1 MVGPAAGVTI
11 GVIGT
16 GSMGSALVR
25 GWSRAPGAQIRLIVW
40 DKITEAAQ
48 RVAHYD
54 KVVCAESPEQLVAE
68 ATFVIV
74 VVKPKDAGAVLGSI
88 APLLRDDQ
96 VLVSSMAGVGL
107 DQIREIVGPAP
118 ILFRVMP
125 NLGVEVGA
133 GAVAISAEP
142 DVAPD
147 VERRVVELFRALGLT
162 VVVLEDM
169 LDAVTAVSGTGPAL
183 LALALEGLEDGGVA
197 AGLPRDLARAVARRA
212 VLDTARTLAAGEGA
226 AGGSAASAARA
237 DGAGGLEERPA
248 SVGDLEER
256 PASVG
261 DLLGQSLALLE
272 ERGVR
277 LAFRQAVEA
286 ASARAREL
294 RAQAGAQAGTRAGA
308 KS

>member
-11 GVIGT
+11 GVIGI

-25 GWSRAPGAQIRLIVW
+25 GWSRAPGAQISLIVW

-162 VVVLEDM
+162 VVVPEDM

-248 SVGDLEER
+248 SVGDL
-256 PASVG
+256 
-261 DLLGQSLALLE
+261 LGQSLALLE